1 MQGRYFCRFMNIPSS
16 IKFRSEFRSSSA
28 CKLALVFLL
37 IPCLA
42 WCADV
47 LPSWNDGPT
56 RRSIVEF
63 VEKVTT
69 AGSPDFV
76 PLPDRIAVFDNDGTL
91 ISEQP
96 IYVQFAYAIDRVK
109 ELAPRHPE
117 WRDKEP
123 FKSVLEGR
131 LTGLESESDEKAFA
145 DLVLATCDEL
155 TSTEIEQAA
164 SKWLATARNPKTG
177 RLQTDMTFQPMR
189 ELLEYL
195 RSKGF
200 KTFIVSGAGI
210 EFMRSYTEKVYG
222 IPPEQVVGSNVKMRL
237 ESRNVSTEL
246 ILLPETDFFNNRQGK
261 PMGIYKHIGRRPIMA
276 FGNSDGDLEMLQWTT
291 SGDGE
296 RFGAIIHHDDAERET
311 AYDRE
316 SHVGRLDKA
325 LNEAPSRKWTVVSMK
340 NDWKTIFSS
349 Q

>member
-1 MQGRYFCRFMNIPSS
+1 MKISFSLKSRPA
-16 IKFRSEFRSSSA
+16 FRSNFA
-28 CKLALVFLL
+28 CKLVIVFLL

-69 AGSPDFV
+69 AGSAEFV
-76 PLPDRIAVFDNDGTL
+76 PVPDRIAVFDNDGTL

-96 IYVQFAYAIDRVK
+96 IYLQFAYAIDRVK
-109 ELAPRHPE
+109 ELAHRHPE

-131 LTGLESESDEKAFA
+131 LSSLESESHEKAFA

-155 TSTEIEQAA
+155 TSAEIDQAA
-164 SKWLATARNPKTG
+164 TKWLSTARNPKTG
-177 RLQTDMTFQPMR
+177 RLQTDMAFQPML

-210 EFMRSYTEKVYG
+210 EFMRSYTEKLYG
-222 IPPEQVVGSNVKMRL
+222 IPPEQIIGSNVKMRL
-237 ESRNVSTEL
+237 ESRNGSTEL
-246 ILLPETDFFNNRQGK
+246 VLLPETDFFNNRHGK

-291 SGDGE
+291 SGEGP
-296 RFGAIIHHDDAERET
+296 RFGAIIHHDDAEREA

-349 Q
+349 K